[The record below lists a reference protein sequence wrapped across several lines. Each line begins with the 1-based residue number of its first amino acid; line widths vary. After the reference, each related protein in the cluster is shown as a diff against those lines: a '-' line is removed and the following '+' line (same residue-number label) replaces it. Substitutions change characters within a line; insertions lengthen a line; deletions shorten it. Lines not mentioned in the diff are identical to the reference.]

1 MGNGE
6 WGIVNDGLRKLVM
19 KNLGCK
25 IGKVA
30 VGFFLV
36 NLCLAEGVR
45 AGKIKEMG
53 AIAQN
58 NSDSYELK
66 IAPENPARTAEILLE
81 ALEAANNIEDAQT
94 QGNFLSEIAERY
106 YQIGRVE
113 IALDVLSQALEIAE
127 TIEDAEGKAKVLI
140 SIAFK
145 YASWEQ
151 ISLAN
156 EVFALVIEATDAIE
170 DANKKA
176 ALLTEMALKYADIG
190 QYELS
195 SRLLS
200 TSQELIAAASAPP
213 VLFPFEPTPW
223 QGGLG
228 FNLNLSSDKNT
239 TSLGTLEARLERVW
253 PRNEFDA
260 AFSFT
265 QDFDSTRETDD
276 ESRFIGNLRTEY
288 RHHFNANWQYFISN
302 LVRRDDNDGIDI
314 RTNLYTGP
322 GINIWRAG
330 PDRSFDMQLGFG
342 IRYEESKRRTDDLDF
357 PVLQYRVRYKNIWFK
372 NFKLLQFLI
381 FELPV
386 GDTEDYYIESL
397 TTLSVPISEGWSFDN
412 SLNLRYSAIP
422 TLDSPNFRVKLQTG
436 LRYEF

>member
-1 MGNGE
+1 MK
-6 WGIVNDGLRKLVM
+6 LLSRKLVM
-19 KNLGCK
+19 NNKGCK
-25 IGKVA
+25 IGKV
-30 VGFFLV
+30 VLGLFLV
-36 NLCLAEGVR
+36 NLFLGEEVR
-45 AGKIKEMG
+45 AGKIEEMG

-58 NSDSYELK
+58 NSDSYDLN
-66 IAPENPARTAEILLE
+66 IAPANPVRTAEILLE
-81 ALEAANNIEDAQT
+81 ALEAANNMEDGETKA
-94 QGNFLSEIAERY
+94 NFLSEIAERY
-106 YQIGRVE
+106 SQIGQQE

-145 YASWEQ
+145 YASLEQ

-156 EVFALVIEATDAIE
+156 EVFALALEATDAIE
-170 DANKKA
+170 DANQKA

-200 TSQELIAAASAPP
+200 ASQDVIAAASAPP

-239 TSLGTLEARLERVW
+239 TSVGSLTATLERVW

-265 QDFDSTRETDD
+265 NDFDSSRETDD
-276 ESRFIGNLRTEY
+276 ESRFIGNFRTEY

-322 GINIWRAG
+322 GLNIWRGG

-342 IRYEESKRRTDDLDF
+342 IRYEESNRRTDDLDF
-357 PVLQYRVRYKNIWFK
+357 PVLQYRIGYQNILFDSL
-372 NFKLLQFLI
+372 KLRQFLI

-386 GDTEDYYIESL
+386 RDTEDYYIESL
-397 TTLSVPISEGWSFDN
+397 TTLSVPISEGWSFEN
-412 SLNLRYSAIP
+412 SVNLRYSAIP
-422 TLDSPNFRVKLQTG
+422 TLDNPNFRVKLQTG

>member
-1 MGNGE
+1 MRNA
-6 WGIVNDGLRKLVM
+6 IRKLVM
-19 KNLGCK
+19 KNKGCNLFYLA
-25 IGKVA
+25 A
-30 VGFFLV
+30 VFFLA
-36 NLCLAEGVR
+36 NLCLSEEVR
-45 AGKIKEMG
+45 AGKIEEVG

-58 NSDSYELK
+58 NSGSYDLN
-66 IAPENPARTAEILLE
+66 IAPENPARTAEILGE

-94 QGNFLSEIAERY
+94 RANFFSEIAERY
-106 YQIGRVE
+106 SQIGRVE

-127 TIEDAEGKAKVLI
+127 TIEDAEGKARVLI
-140 SIAFK
+140 SIAFQ

-156 EVFALVIEATDAIE
+156 EVFALAIEATDAIE

-176 ALLTEMALKYADIG
+176 ALLTEIALKYADIG

-195 SRLLS
+195 SQLLS
-200 TSQELIAAASAPP
+200 ASEDLIVAASAPP

-228 FNLNLSSDKNT
+228 FNLNLSSDQNT
-239 TSLGTLEARLERVW
+239 TSLGTLTATLERVW

-260 AFSFT
+260 ALSFT
-265 QDFDSTRETDD
+265 NDFDSTRQTDD
-276 ESRFIGNLRTEY
+276 ESRFIGNFRTEY

-322 GINIWRAG
+322 GLNIWRAG

-342 IRYEESKRRTDDLDF
+342 IRYEESNRRTDDFDF
-357 PVLQYRVRYKNIWFK
+357 PVLQYRIGYKNILFE
-372 NFKLLQFLI
+372 NLKLRQFLI

-386 GDTEDYYIESL
+386 ADTEDYYIESS

-412 SLNLRYSAIP
+412 SVNLRYSAIP
-422 TLDSPNFRVKLQTG
+422 TLDNPNFRVKLQTG

>member
-1 MGNGE
+1 
-6 WGIVNDGLRKLVM
+6 M
-19 KNLGCK
+19 KILGCK
-25 IGKVA
+25 ILNLAA
-30 VGFFLV
+30 VCFWANLLLV
-36 NLCLAEGVR
+36 EGVR
-45 AGKIKEMG
+45 AGKIEEIG

-66 IAPENPARTAEILLE
+66 IAPENPAKTAEILGE
-81 ALEAANNIEDAQT
+81 ALEAAQKIEDAET
-94 QGNFLSEIAERY
+94 KATFLSEIAERY
-106 YQIGRVE
+106 SQIGQQAR
-113 IALDVLSQALEIAE
+113 ALDVLSQGLEIAE
-127 TIEDAEGKAKVLI
+127 TIEDAEGKARVLI
-140 SIAFK
+140 SIAFQ
-145 YASWEQ
+145 YAALEQ

-156 EVFALVIEATDAIE
+156 EVFALVIEAADSIE

-195 SRLLS
+195 SQLLS
-200 TSQELIAAASAPP
+200 ASEDLIAEASTPP

-239 TSLGTLEARLERVW
+239 TSVVSLTATLDRVW

-260 AFSFT
+260 AFGFT
-265 QDFDSTRETDD
+265 NDFDSTRETDE
-276 ESRFIGNLRTEY
+276 ESRFIGNFRTEY

-302 LVRRDDNDGIDI
+302 LVRRDDNDAIDI

-322 GINIWRAG
+322 GVNIWRAG

-342 IRYEESKRRTDDLDF
+342 IRYEESNRRTDDLDF
-357 PVLQYRVRYKNIWFK
+357 PVLQYRIRYKNILFE
-372 NFKLLQFLI
+372 NLKLRQFFT

-386 GDTEDYYIESL
+386 GDTEDYYLESL
-397 TTLSVPISEGWSFDN
+397 TTLSVPLSQGWSFDN
-412 SLNLRYSAIP
+412 SVNLRYSAIP
-422 TLDSPNFRVKLQTG
+422 TLDNPNFRVKLQTG
-436 LRYEF
+436 LRYQF

>member
-1 MGNGE
+1 ME
-6 WGIVNDGLRKLVM
+6 LLSRKLVM
-19 KNLGCK
+19 KNKGCK

-36 NLCLAEGVR
+36 NLCLPEGVR
-45 AGKIKEMG
+45 AGKIDDAG

-58 NSDSYELK
+58 ISDSYELK

-94 QGNFLSEIAERY
+94 KANFFSEIAERY
-106 YQIGRVE
+106 YQVGQQE

-127 TIEDAEGKAKVLI
+127 TIEDAEGKARVLI
-140 SIAFK
+140 AIAFN
-145 YASWEQ
+145 YASFEQ
-151 ISLAN
+151 NSLAN
-156 EVFALVIEATDAIE
+156 EVFALAIGAADAIE
-170 DANKKA
+170 DANQKA

-200 TSQELIAAASAPP
+200 TSQDLIAEASAPP

-223 QGGLG
+223 QGSLG

-276 ESRFIGNLRTEY
+276 ESRFIGNFRTEY

-322 GINIWRAG
+322 GLNIWRGG
-330 PDRSFDMQLGFG
+330 PDRSFDMQLGLG
-342 IRYEESKRRTDDLDF
+342 VRYEQSNRRTDDFDF
-357 PVLQYRVRYKNIWFK
+357 PVLQYRIDYQNILFE
-372 NFKLLQFLI
+372 NLKLRQFLT

-386 GDTEDYYIESL
+386 TDTEDYYIESL

-412 SLNLRYSAIP
+412 SVNLRYSAIP
-422 TLDSPNFRVKLQTG
+422 TLENPNFRVKLQTG